1 MSINEPESK
10 VDVSLKLAGQLSADR
25 VFDTRNRPVR
35 ESTLSE
41 MAKPH
46 LLAMRHMFSWMQHK
60 LKSDID
66 LFSHPWS

>member
-1 MSINEPESK
+1 MPINESESK
-10 VDVSLKLAGQLSADR
+10 VDVSLKLAGPADR

-35 ESTLSE
+35 VSTLSE

-46 LLAMRHMFSWMQHK
+46 LLAMRYMFSWMQHK
-60 LKSDID
+60 MKSDIY